1 MMEIK
6 GLTKRYG
13 NLTALQG
20 LDMKVERGS
29 IFGLVGYNGAGKTT
43 LLKCMAGVY
52 KPEQG
57 RVLVDGENVWDN
69 ADAKS
74 RMFLI
79 PDDLF
84 FLPQASMNRMAA
96 FYRGFFPLWNPQTF
110 EKLAKLFRLDPRAR
124 VSGFS
129 KGMQR
134 QAAIV
139 LGLSA
144 HPSVLL
150 LDELFDSLDPVARN
164 LARQLLLEAVAAG
177 STTVVIS
184 SHNLRELEDLCDRI
198 GVINGKRIVYE
209 SSIENLR
216 TSRRRYR
223 VIFQNGIAPE
233 AFCGVAC
240 AKLKTD
246 GHVATFVA
254 RGDEGETDRALAAL
268 SPVFVEKLPMT
279 LEEIFL
285 DEMEVGDYD
294 FSGIFDE
301 SK

>member
-1 MMEIK
+1 MMEVK

-20 LDMKVERGS
+20 LDMKAERGS

-52 KPEQG
+52 RPEEG

-69 ADAKS
+69 AEAKS

-96 FYRGFFPLWNPQTF
+96 FYRGFCPLWSPQTF
-110 EKLAKLFRLDPRAR
+110 EKLAKLFRLDPSAR

-139 LGLSA
+139 LSLSA
-144 HPSVLL
+144 HPKVLL
-150 LDELFDSLDPVARN
+150 LDELFDGLDPVARN
-164 LARQLLLEAVAAG
+164 LARQLLLEAVAGG

-216 TSRRRYR
+216 ASRRRYR
-223 VIFQNGIAPE
+223 VIFQNEITPE
-233 AFCGVAC
+233 AFGGIVC

-246 GHVATFVA
+246 GRVATFVA
-254 RGDEGETDRALAAL
+254 RGGEGETDRALSAL

-285 DEMEVGDYD
+285 DEMEVGEYD

-301 SK
+301 N